1 MNLRNEKSLLSWV
14 VLGLNVCMGCDDLN
28 LHMACDDLNLHMGW
42 HVMHM
47 YVWSIVISRG
57 FGFE

>member
-1 MNLRNEKSLLSWV
+1 
-14 VLGLNVCMGCDDLN
+14 MGCDDLN

-47 YVWSIVISRG
+47 YMSGQLLFQEDLALNNCRLL
-57 FGFE
+57 